1 MDELSILGKALSQF
15 GPRHRGR
22 AMPAE
27 LRARLI
33 DAASRAQQAGASQRE
48 IGSRLGV
55 APETVRRWLSTAL
68 DLRPVVIRD
77 PVEPPAAPKP
87 LGPLTLTAP
96 SGWRVEGLVLSDL
109 LPLLERLR

>member
-1 MDELSILGKALSQF
+1 MDELAILGKALSQF

-27 LRARLI
+27 LRARLVE
-33 DAASRAQQAGASQRE
+33 AARSAQQAGASQRE

-55 APETVRRWLSTAL
+55 APETVRRWLITEPE
-68 DLRPVVIRD
+68 LRPVIIRD
-77 PVEPPAAPKP
+77 AVEVPAAPQP
-87 LGPLTLTAP
+87 LRLLTLTAP